1 MSIKRV
7 WNSWDYC
14 YPDNFFGRKIG
25 PYYQNI
31 AYISHNYTIYSC
43 GLFVVL
49 WYYDNAVLWYQ
60 KNPVLVLTWEIRS
73 STMVTDVEKQKDY
86 NSVDLPHNSNY
97 VVGG

>member
-1 MSIKRV
+1 M
-7 WNSWDYC
+7 
-14 YPDNFFGRKIG
+14 
-25 PYYQNI
+25 
-31 AYISHNYTIYSC
+31 
-43 GLFVVL
+43 VL

-97 VVGG
+97 VVGRLEYVVLTFSMNDATASSSGKSLA